1 MQVYEVG
8 GAVRDALLGRAVQDI
23 DYVVV
28 GATVDEMLALNYRP
42 VGGDF
47 PIFLH
52 PQTHAEY
59 ALART
64 ERKTALGYKGFVF
77 HAAPEISLE
86 QDLARRDLTIN
97 AIARA
102 VDGTLIDPFNGAA
115 DIRAGILRHVSPAF
129 AEDPVRILRVARF
142 AARFGFDI
150 APATLQLM
158 RTMVLN
164 GEVDALVPERVW
176 QEFAK
181 GLMEDEPT
189 RMFAALR
196 ACGALQRIVPE
207 LDCLWGVPQQPK
219 PHPEIDTGIHIMMVL
234 DYAAAQHYCL
244 AVRVAALLHDVGKG
258 LTNAEHLP
266 AHPGHEASGA
276 ELVKTICARLRVP
289 AEIRDIAVL
298 VTRWHAQIHQGLA
311 LKEVK
316 LVELLNVTDALRRP
330 DRFTL
335 ILQACACDHFGRLGF
350 AAKPYPQLDYLQGA
364 LRALQA
370 LPVAEIIKDVSPPQ
384 IPEAIHGAKIGAMR
398 SYIKSY
404 V

>member
-8 GAVRDALLGRAVQDI
+8 GAVRDALLGRPVQDI

-64 ERKTALGYKGFVF
+64 ERKTAPGYKGFVF
-77 HAAPEISLE
+77 HAAPEITLE

-102 VDGTLIDPFNGAA
+102 PDGTLTDPYGGVA
-115 DIRAGILRHVSPAF
+115 DLKAGVLRHVSAAF
-129 AEDPVRILRVARF
+129 TEDPVRVLRVARF

-150 APATLQLM
+150 APETQALM
-158 RTMVLN
+158 VAMVKN

-181 GLMEDEPT
+181 GLMERQPS

-196 ACGALQRIVPE
+196 ACGALQRIMPE

-234 DYAAAQHYCL
+234 DYAAAQAYQL

-258 LTNAEHLP
+258 LTKAEYLP
-266 AHPGHEASGA
+266 AHPRHEESGA
-276 ELVKTICARLRVP
+276 ELVKALSARLRIP
-289 AEIRDIAVL
+289 ADIRDVAVL
-298 VTRWHAQIHQGLA
+298 VARWHAHVHQGLM
-311 LKEVK
+311 LKEKK
-316 LVELLNVTDALRRP
+316 LLELLSATDAQRRP
-330 DRFTL
+330 ERFTL

-350 AAKPYPQLDYLQGA
+350 ETVPYPQLDYLQGA
-364 LRALQA
+364 LNALQA
-370 LPVAEIIKDVSPPQ
+370 LSIPEIIKDLSPPH
-384 IPEAIHGAKIGAMR
+384 IPEAIHAAKLQAMR
-398 SYIKSY
+398 TYIKHHT
-404 V
+404 

>member
-52 PQTHAEY
+52 PETHAEY

-64 ERKTALGYKGFVF
+64 ERKTAPGYKGFVF
-77 HAAPEISLE
+77 HAAPEITLE

-102 VDGTLIDPFNGAA
+102 PDGTLIDPYGGVA
-115 DIRAGILRHVSPAF
+115 DLKAGVLRHVSAAF

-150 APATLQLM
+150 APETQALM
-158 RTMVLN
+158 VAMVQN
-164 GEVDALVPERVW
+164 GEVNALVPERVW

-181 GLMEDEPT
+181 GLMELQPS

-196 ACGALQRIVPE
+196 ACGALQRIMPE

-234 DYAAAQHYCL
+234 DYAAAQTYPL
-244 AVRVAALLHDVGKG
+244 AVRVAALLHDLGKG
-258 LTNAEHLP
+258 LTKAEYLP
-266 AHPGHEASGA
+266 AHPGHEESGA
-276 ELVKTICARLRVP
+276 ELVKALCARLRIP
-289 AEIRDIAVL
+289 ADIRDVAVHAA
-298 VTRWHAQIHQGLA
+298 RWHAHVHQGCE
-311 LKEVK
+311 LKEKK
-316 LVELLNVTDALRRP
+316 LVELLNATDAQRRP
-330 DRFTL
+330 ERFTL
-335 ILQACACDHFGRLGF
+335 ILQACACDHFGRQGF
-350 AAKPYPQLDYLQGA
+350 ETVPYPQLDYLQGA
-364 LRALQA
+364 LNALQA
-370 LPVAEIIKDVSPPQ
+370 LSIPEIIKNLSPQQ
-384 IPEAIHGAKIGAMR
+384 IPEAIHAAKLRAMR
-398 SYIKSY
+398 TYIKQHT
-404 V
+404 